1 MVDYIADYLQTV
13 HTRRVYPD
21 VQPGYMRSLVPDSAP
36 MDGESWED
44 IFDDVERVI
53 MPGVV
58 HWQSPHMHAYYP
70 ALNSGPSLLGDM
82 LADAIGCIGFTWASS
97 PACTELEMI
106 VMDWLGKMIGLPPQ
120 FLYELSDGKG
130 GGVIQGTVSEAT
142 LVSMLAARAEA
153 VRKLKEQVPDAEE
166 SDITGRLVAY
176 CSDQA
181 HSQVQK
187 NCVVALVKLRQLD
200 TDEKGRMRGADL
212 QKAIDQDRQEGLI
225 PFFVCATL
233 GSTGACTFDSL
244 EEIGPICDSEN
255 IWLHIDAAYAGTAF
269 ICPEYRYLMK
279 GIELAHSF
287 AFNPSKWMM
296 VHFDCTA
303 MWVKDNVAL
312 QQAFIVNPLYL
323 RHENS
328 GHAVDYMH
336 WQIPLSRR
344 FRALKLWFVIR
355 SYGVMGLRD
364 HVRKGVRLAEQF
376 ETMVRKDTRFEIP
389 AQRILGLVV
398 FRLKGPDSLTEALL
412 NRLNK
417 TGKLFMVPAS
427 LKGKY
432 IIRFTVTSQ
441 NTAESDIE
449 YDFEL
454 IQKMASHVLSGNEA
468 EPDMAKWETET
479 FVSKVSSA
487 PDDSNGNRAA
497 QRAGRRLDTAVVRV
511 PSGRRT
517 VIVKIPVKNQPKQDG
532 GRPVEKD
539 LANIC
544 GCTSLLSSLMMNK
557 DNKELQNSASSSAKD
572 DAVAAAKR
580 RAIFE
585 AKGTQ
590 TSLECEIKVMG
601 NGLLSEAIKSLLLA
615 QLQIKCLTTWTVTNS
630 AQSTWPICIALVN
643 LAHRSGQLG
652 TSPWSTR
659 PNTLVNSAQC
669 RRQQSRPK
677 DTHTDRKT
685 RSLLKHVHV
694 LAISLRAGIRNKLSI
709 KIMLIAYAQAVWDF
723 PNLKVNSCKLTVT
736 TVKRLKVSKNVAFY
750 FFNTSI

>member
-601 NGLLSEAIKSLLLA
+601 NGLLSEAIKSLLVNA
-615 QLQIKCLTTWTVTNS
+615 NDHGNMVT
-630 AQSTWPICIALVN
+630 
-643 LAHRSGQLG
+643 H
-652 TSPWSTR
+652 
-659 PNTLVNSAQC
+659 
-669 RRQQSRPK
+669 
-677 DTHTDRKT
+677 
-685 RSLLKHVHV
+685 
-694 LAISLRAGIRNKLSI
+694 
-709 KIMLIAYAQAVWDF
+709 
-723 PNLKVNSCKLTVT
+723 
-736 TVKRLKVSKNVAFY
+736 
-750 FFNTSI
+750 

>member
-120 FLYELSDGKG
+120 FLYSLSDGKG
-130 GGVIQGTVSEAT
+130 GGVIQGTVSEST

-355 SYGVMGLRD
+355 SYGISGLRD

-398 FRLKGPDSLTEALL
+398 FRLKGPDSLTETLL

-441 NTAESDIE
+441 NTAEADIV

-468 EPDMAKWETET
+468 EPDMAKWDTET

-517 VIVKIPVKNQPKQDG
+517 VIVKIPVKNQRIQDG
-532 GRPVEKD
+532 DRPVEKD

-544 GCTSLLSSLMMNK
+544 GCSSLLSSLMMSK
-557 DNKELQNSASSSAKD
+557 DNKELQSSKE

-601 NGLLSEAIKSLLLA
+601 NGLLSEAIKSLLVNASDHGDGL
-615 QLQIKCLTTWTVTNS
+615 VT
-630 AQSTWPICIALVN
+630 
-643 LAHRSGQLG
+643 H
-652 TSPWSTR
+652 
-659 PNTLVNSAQC
+659 
-669 RRQQSRPK
+669 
-677 DTHTDRKT
+677 
-685 RSLLKHVHV
+685 
-694 LAISLRAGIRNKLSI
+694 
-709 KIMLIAYAQAVWDF
+709 
-723 PNLKVNSCKLTVT
+723 
-736 TVKRLKVSKNVAFY
+736 
-750 FFNTSI
+750 

>member
-1 MVDYIADYLQTV
+1 MDIEEYRKQAKEMVDYIADYLQTV

-21 VQPGYMRSLVPDSAP
+21 VQPGYMRSLVPDCAP

-120 FLYELSDGKG
+120 FLYSLSDGKG

-166 SDITGRLVAY
+166 SDITARLVAY

-212 QKAIDQDRQEGLI
+212 QKALDQDRQEGLI

-328 GHAVDYMH
+328 GQAVDYMH

-355 SYGVMGLRD
+355 SYGVRGLRD
-364 HVRKGVRLAEQF
+364 HVRKGVRLAEMF

-398 FRLKGPDSLTEALL
+398 FRLKGPDSLTETLL

-441 NTAESDIE
+441 NTAEADIV

-454 IQKMASHVLSGNEA
+454 IQKMASHVLSGNDA
-468 EPDMAKWETET
+468 EPDMAKWDTET

-487 PDDSNGNRAA
+487 PDDSNGNLAS
-497 QRAGRRLDTAVVRV
+497 QRVAGRRLDTAVVRV

-517 VIVKIPVKNQPKQDG
+517 VIVKIPLKNQRIQDG
-532 GRPVEKD
+532 DRPVEKD

-544 GCTSLLSSLMMNK
+544 GCTSLLSSLMMSK
-557 DNKELQNSASSSAKD
+557 DNKELQNSASSSGKD
-572 DAVAAAKR
+572 DAAKR

-601 NGLLSEAIKSLLLA
+601 NGLLSEAIKSLLVNANDHGQGLA
-615 QLQIKCLTTWTVTNS
+615 
-630 AQSTWPICIALVN
+630 
-643 LAHRSGQLG
+643 
-652 TSPWSTR
+652 
-659 PNTLVNSAQC
+659 
-669 RRQQSRPK
+669 
-677 DTHTDRKT
+677 TH
-685 RSLLKHVHV
+685 
-694 LAISLRAGIRNKLSI
+694 
-709 KIMLIAYAQAVWDF
+709 
-723 PNLKVNSCKLTVT
+723 
-736 TVKRLKVSKNVAFY
+736 
-750 FFNTSI
+750 

>member
-1 MVDYIADYLQTV
+1 MDIEEYRKQAKEMVDYIADYLQTV

-21 VQPGYMRSLVPDSAP
+21 VQPGYMRSLVPDCAP

-120 FLYELSDGKG
+120 FLYSLSDGKG

-166 SDITGRLVAY
+166 SDITARLVAY

-303 MWVKDNVAL
+303 MCTKDRHVHL
-312 QQAFIVNPLYL
+312 CVDSVQYQDRHVYLCVDGVQHQRQACSSVCGW
-323 RHENS
+323 R
-328 GHAVDYMH
+328 
-336 WQIPLSRR
+336 
-344 FRALKLWFVIR
+344 
-355 SYGVMGLRD
+355 
-364 HVRKGVRLAEQF
+364 
-376 ETMVRKDTRFEIP
+376 
-389 AQRILGLVV
+389 
-398 FRLKGPDSLTEALL
+398 
-412 NRLNK
+412 
-417 TGKLFMVPAS
+417 
-427 LKGKY
+427 
-432 IIRFTVTSQ
+432 
-441 NTAESDIE
+441 
-449 YDFEL
+449 
-454 IQKMASHVLSGNEA
+454 
-468 EPDMAKWETET
+468 
-479 FVSKVSSA
+479 SA
-487 PDDSNGNRAA
+487 P
-497 QRAGRRLDTAVVRV
+497 
-511 PSGRRT
+511 RT
-517 VIVKIPVKNQPKQDG
+517 GMFTCV
-532 GRPVEKD
+532 
-539 LANIC
+539 
-544 GCTSLLSSLMMNK
+544 
-557 DNKELQNSASSSAKD
+557 
-572 DAVAAAKR
+572 
-580 RAIFE
+580 
-585 AKGTQ
+585 
-590 TSLECEIKVMG
+590 
-601 NGLLSEAIKSLLLA
+601 
-615 QLQIKCLTTWTVTNS
+615 
-630 AQSTWPICIALVN
+630 
-643 LAHRSGQLG
+643 
-652 TSPWSTR
+652 
-659 PNTLVNSAQC
+659 
-669 RRQQSRPK
+669 
-677 DTHTDRKT
+677 
-685 RSLLKHVHV
+685 
-694 LAISLRAGIRNKLSI
+694 
-709 KIMLIAYAQAVWDF
+709 
-723 PNLKVNSCKLTVT
+723 
-736 TVKRLKVSKNVAFY
+736 
-750 FFNTSI
+750 